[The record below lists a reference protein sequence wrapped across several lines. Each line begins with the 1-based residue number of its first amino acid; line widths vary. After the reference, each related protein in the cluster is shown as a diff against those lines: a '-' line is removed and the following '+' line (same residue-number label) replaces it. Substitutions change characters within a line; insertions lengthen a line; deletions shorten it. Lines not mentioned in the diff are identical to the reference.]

1 MPDFVDNTA
10 GYSEVTGTAD
20 YLMTTTSTGK
30 HRRLDQALTDGQ
42 QVAYYAIGT
51 SNGADA
57 FESGIGTW
65 QTSGTTL
72 IRGTITTSTNG
83 GTISWDAGEK
93 TIYIVAN
100 SATLVNTEDER
111 LLALDYGELNPA
123 ESLDGEELI
132 AASQDGDG
140 VSLTAQQISGNP
152 VTNMLGLNLDRRRG
166 FSDFSRTKS
175 TYTATTN
182 ELYGQEPYLVNH
194 AGTGST
200 IVAGNAITG
209 YDSVFLVVGT
219 DTNGNAGILRAGST
233 GAIVFDPAEEF
244 VVTWKVSTALLDGT
258 NNGTIQIGFV
268 NDFPALCSRGMYF
281 EHTGASSNWFAC
293 HTNSFNTQRYD
304 TGIAVNSTIQTVFRV
319 HYDPSDLSAKYY
331 IDGVLAWTTT
341 RSIIIGTPLQMAV
354 TVRKSAGASPP
365 AVFASMH
372 SFDVPPNPN
381 AIGLEYFR

>member
-233 GAIVFDPAEEF
+233 G
-244 VVTWKVSTALLDGT
+244 
-258 NNGTIQIGFV
+258 
-268 NDFPALCSRGMYF
+268 
-281 EHTGASSNWFAC
+281 
-293 HTNSFNTQRYD
+293 
-304 TGIAVNSTIQTVFRV
+304 
-319 HYDPSDLSAKYY
+319 
-331 IDGVLAWTTT
+331 
-341 RSIIIGTPLQMAV
+341 
-354 TVRKSAGASPP
+354 
-365 AVFASMH
+365 
-372 SFDVPPNPN
+372 
-381 AIGLEYFR
+381 